1 MSEKEKEATPQAA
14 FTFLEPLVS
23 EQSAKQTVER
33 VSAVRDVINYK
44 CGRNGEK
51 R

>member
-1 MSEKEKEATPQAA
+1 MSEKEKEVTPQAA

-33 VSAVRDVINYK
+33 VSV
-44 CGRNGEK
+44 GS
-51 R
+51 

>member
-1 MSEKEKEATPQAA
+1 MPKIIGAVFGNYDIMSEKEKEATPQAA

-33 VSAVRDVINYK
+33 VSA
-44 CGRNGEK
+44 GS
-51 R
+51 